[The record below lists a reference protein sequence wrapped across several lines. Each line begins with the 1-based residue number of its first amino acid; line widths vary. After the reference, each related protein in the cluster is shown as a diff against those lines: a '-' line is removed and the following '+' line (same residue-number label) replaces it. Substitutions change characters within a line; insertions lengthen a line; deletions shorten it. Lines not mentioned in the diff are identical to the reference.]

1 MNERENSQLEQV
13 RQNNE
18 KINSL
23 IKQILKIRRKQRN
36 PIEINGEIDPEIEK
50 LLSYEVRKCLEIY
63 RLEFQG
69 YTCQGRNTVTFREP
83 EQTADCYGGT
93 WGLQVTYGM
102 QNFVDKMILPTM
114 KKFGYRIDENGEPA
128 FDETLQNNT
137 EHDFNSKDSSFKK
150 YVGSPKD

>member
-69 YTCQGRNTVTFREP
+69 YTC
-83 EQTADCYGGT
+83 
-93 WGLQVTYGM
+93 
-102 QNFVDKMILPTM
+102 
-114 KKFGYRIDENGEPA
+114 
-128 FDETLQNNT
+128 
-137 EHDFNSKDSSFKK
+137 
-150 YVGSPKD
+150 